1 MADKLPYQAL
11 YEALCEMNAP
21 SPDYLAGWRDALEAA
36 AKWHD
41 ERAAEA
47 DARAERAQ
55 LVEGIRRNNLTADM
69 HEASATA
76 IRALKET
83 PR

>member
-36 AKWHD
+36 AKLTNEMED
-41 ERAAEA
+41 EWWKQPPGVSFTAS
-47 DARAERAQ
+47 DFIQ
-55 LVEGIRRNNLTADM
+55 LTRN
-69 HEASATA
+69 